1 MRLESPQTSLR
12 EFLRAC
18 AEEHGIKASKRSL
31 KLEFEVAA
39 AIRAAEPHP
48 LVVKTEKGYIVSNIL
63 ADRWRLYRAINSSS
77 DAEAYRRLTEA
88 MSNPM
93 KLKPAE
99 VSGYA
104 SMGDDLGKLPIPKFF
119 ERDGG
124 YYITAG
130 IFLARD
136 PETSVLN
143 ASIHRAMVLD
153 ERHLAV
159 RLVPRHLHY
168 MFSRAEK
175 SNRPLPAAIVI
186 GAPPAVYVAAASSPP
201 YGVYEVEVAN
211 ALVGGEL
218 SGSPDLIEGILVP
231 LPCEY
236 IILGEFLPGKRAR
249 EGPFVDILGTYDE
262 VREEPVFRVHEILA
276 RDSPLFY
283 AILPS
288 GLEHKLLM
296 GFPREAAIWDAVS
309 RVVPRVR
316 SVRLTP
322 GGGSWLV
329 AVISAAKSSEGD
341 PKNVILAAFAAHP
354 SLKIV
359 IVVDEDIDPDNASDI
374 EWAIATRMQPSEDL
388 LIITG
393 ARGSSLDP
401 SADPRTLLTS
411 KLGIDATRPLHK
423 DPALFEKARIP
434 VQLEPGSLEDS
445 DLLDAEL
452 QLRSES
458 F

>member
-1 MRLESPQTSLR
+1 MREKPPQADLR
-12 EFLRAC
+12 GFLKAC
-18 AEEHGIKASKRSL
+18 AQENKLKVSKHSL
-31 KLEFEVAA
+31 MLEFEVAA
-39 AIRAAEPHP
+39 AIKAAEPYP
-48 LVVKTEKGYIVSNIL
+48 LIVRTEKGPILSNIL
-63 ADRWRLYRAINSSS
+63 ADRRRLYSAINSSS
-77 DAEAYRRLTEA
+77 DAEAYRRLSEA
-88 MSNPM
+88 MSNPV
-93 KLKPAE
+93 KLRPAE
-99 VSGYA
+99 VNGYL
-104 SMGDDLGKLPIPKFF
+104 SLGDDLGKLPIPKFF
-119 ERDGG
+119 EKDGG

-130 IFLARD
+130 IFLAKD
-136 PETSVLN
+136 PDTPALN

-153 ERHLAV
+153 EKHLAV

-168 MFSRAEK
+168 MFSKAEK
-175 SNRPLPAAIVI
+175 SNRSLPAAIVI

-201 YGVYEVEVAN
+201 YGIYEVEVAN
-211 ALVGGEL
+211 ALIGGVL
-218 SGSPDLIEGILVP
+218 SGTSDLIEGIPIP

-236 IILGEFLPGKRAR
+236 IILGEFLPGRRAR

-262 VREEPVFRVHEILA
+262 VREEPVFLAHEILA
-276 RDSPLFY
+276 RNSPLFY

-296 GFPREAAIWDAVS
+296 GFPREAAIWDSVS

-329 AVISAAKSSEGD
+329 AVVSIVKTNEGD

-359 IVVDEDIDPDNASDI
+359 VVIDEDIDPDDDGEV

-388 LIITG
+388 VVITG

-401 SADPRTLLTS
+401 SADPLTLLTS
-411 KLGIDATRPLHK
+411 KLGIDATKPLSKRPE
-423 DPALFEKARIP
+423 LFERARIP
-434 VQLEPGSLEDS
+434 VQLEPSSLEDT
-445 DLLDAEL
+445 DLLDCEL
-452 QLRSES
+452 QP
-458 F
+458 